1 MLVDV
6 GLRVPASKAY
16 IGTVTLR
23 GTACCCCLLLSTAT
37 THCCWK
43 LRIIIGTQGPGR
55 PVLEELLLTYPSIP
69 ALVEQKDPVQLIG
82 NNVASKQPLSFFS
95 NFLGFTAT

>member
-1 MLVDV
+1 
-6 GLRVPASKAY
+6 
-16 IGTVTLR
+16 
-23 GTACCCCLLLSTAT
+23 
-37 THCCWK
+37 
-43 LRIIIGTQGPGR
+43 
-55 PVLEELLLTYPSIP
+55 VLEELLLTYPSIP